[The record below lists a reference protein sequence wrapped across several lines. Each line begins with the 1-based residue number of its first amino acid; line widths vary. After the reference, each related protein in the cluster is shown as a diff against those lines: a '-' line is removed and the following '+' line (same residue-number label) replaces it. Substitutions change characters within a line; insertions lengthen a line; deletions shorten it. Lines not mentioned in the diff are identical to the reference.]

1 MKGKSLKSCV
11 FDDGTFCRSAL
22 RFICDESFDSY
33 SVIERLCLRMAMML
47 AAEGL
52 FGSLNPCICD
62 ITDQLI
68 L

>member
-1 MKGKSLKSCV
+1 MKLCV

-22 RFICDESFDSY
+22 KLLCDESFDSC
-33 SVIERLCLRMAMML
+33 SVSERLCLRMAMML

-52 FGSLNPCICD
+52 FGSLNLCICD